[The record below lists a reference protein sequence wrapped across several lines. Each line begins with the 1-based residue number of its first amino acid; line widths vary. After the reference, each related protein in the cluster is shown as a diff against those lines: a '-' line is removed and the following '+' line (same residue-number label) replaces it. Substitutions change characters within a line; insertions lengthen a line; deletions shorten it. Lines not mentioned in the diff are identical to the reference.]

1 MTNKT
6 NGKER
11 NYIGQYTIDTMLKQ
25 WLAGWNVAEKDTSI
39 SLN

>member
-11 NYIGQYTIDTMLKQ
+11 NYIGQHTMDTLLKQ
-25 WLAGWNVAEKDTSI
+25 WLAEM
-39 SLN
+39 